1 MNFNCLYSA
10 YYFPSEWDKL
20 AEHYFQRSVFLQ
32 HLEKYNPCKQRYY
45 VCSENQKT
53 IAAAV
58 VYSLPVNVFSFA
70 STKSVIQI
78 QIIGIPCSVSCSGIF
93 GSHIGIKALTDYIFS
108 TEKGFVL
115 MLNRKE
121 KSEQR
126 MYASGKTLPT
136 VVLENR
142 FSDWEEYLASLTSPY
157 RRRLK
162 NLMTDNTALEFS
174 ALTSAH
180 FSEPMYR
187 LYENVYEKS
196 KAKLEKLNIDF
207 FKNLPPEFQLLVCY
221 HNKEVA
227 GWNISLKDN
236 NIFYFFLGGV
246 DYRLNKTHSIYLRLL
261 AKLVKTGIESRCQ
274 FIELGQTAEIPKMRM
289 GGKLQPLYMQA
300 SHSNSFLNAVL
311 KMSKPLLEYNRKTE
325 NNNPFKASTQ

>member
-1 MNFNCLYSA
+1 MNFNCLHSVCDL
-10 YYFPSEWDKL
+10 PHEWNKL
-20 AEHYFQRSVFLQ
+20 AEHYFQRSVFLR
-32 HLEKYNPCKQRYY
+32 HLEEYNPCNQRYY
-45 VCSENQKT
+45 VCSENHRT

-58 VYSLPVNVFSFA
+58 VYSLPVNIFSFA
-70 STKSVIQI
+70 GTKSVIQM
-78 QIIGIPCSVSCSGIF
+78 QIIGIPCSVSCPGIF
-93 GSHIGIKALTDYIFS
+93 GSHIGIKALSDYIFS

-121 KSEQR
+121 KPEQK

-142 FSDWEEYLASLTSPY
+142 FSDWDEYLASLTSSY

-162 NLMTDNTALEFS
+162 KLTTDNATLKFS
-174 ALTSAH
+174 TLASTH
-180 FSEPMYR
+180 FSEPMYQ

-207 FKNLPPEFQLLVCY
+207 FKNLPPEFQFLVCY

-246 DYRLNKTHSIYLRLL
+246 DYRLNKTHNIYLRLL
-261 AKLVKTGIESRCQ
+261 AELVKAGIESKCQ
-274 FIELGQTAEIPKMRM
+274 LVELGQTAEIPKMRM

-300 SHSNSFLNAVL
+300 SHSNPFLNVML

-325 NNNPFKASTQ
+325 KNNPFKATKQ